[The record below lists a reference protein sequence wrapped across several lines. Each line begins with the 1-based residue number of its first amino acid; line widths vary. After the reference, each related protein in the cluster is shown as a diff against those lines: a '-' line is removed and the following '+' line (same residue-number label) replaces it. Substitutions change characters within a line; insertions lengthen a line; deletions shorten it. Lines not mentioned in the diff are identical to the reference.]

1 MNEILEAFYKLKD
14 EKQAH
19 FAEKLTK
26 TTISFLGIKIPMI
39 KTFVKHYDIS
49 YHDLQQIPLNI
60 YVEQDILYG
69 MFLNKLGKKKDEKY
83 YQTFLTFTAYLDN
96 WMCCDTFVSNTNFQ
110 KDDYDKLYELVQSLL
125 TKEKPIQRRCGLVL
139 LKKYFIK
146 VLTFEQIFTLLK
158 KVTYGNYY
166 VDMACAWLLCSVGC
180 YNFTCIY
187 DHLDDIYK
195 LSPFVYNK
203 TIQKMKES
211 YLISNDQK
219 KLISYH
225 K

>member
-39 KTFVKHYDIS
+39 KTFVKH
-49 YHDLQQIPLNI
+49 
-60 YVEQDILYG
+60 YG

-219 KLISYH
+219 K
-225 K
+225 